1 MGGYN
6 YMRTGIQI
14 TRIGFFT
21 LILCMFSIQA
31 HAQLG
36 TDEKAYYGNYQSI
49 LQIMEKG
56 MEEAPKT
63 GDPSL
68 DFLYEMI
75 PHHQAAVSMSENV
88 LKYSDNEQVNKI
100 AATII
105 REQLEGIKKMEALRD
120 KIKVSPEV
128 NVQAEASYLKAYN
141 NIYKTMIAAMQ
152 DAKPTGN
159 IDKDFLEEMIPHH
172 VGAIKMAENILK
184 YTQNSELKTIVENII
199 TTQQKQATEMQKLL
213 KTIE

>member
-1 MGGYN
+1 
-6 YMRTGIQI
+6 MRTGIQI

-36 TDEKAYYGNYQSI
+36 PDEKVYYDNYQSI

-56 MEEAPKT
+56 MEESIKT

-105 REQLEGIKKMEALRD
+105 REQLEGIKKMEALKD

-141 NIYKTMIAAMQ
+141 NIYKTMIASME
-152 DAKPTGN
+152 DARPTGN

-172 VGAIKMAENILK
+172 VGAIKWLEI
-184 YTQNSELKTIVENII
+184 S
-199 TTQQKQATEMQKLL
+199 
-213 KTIE
+213 

>member
-1 MGGYN
+1 
-6 YMRTGIQI
+6 MRTGIQI

-36 TDEKAYYGNYQSI
+36 PDEKVYYDNYQSI

-56 MEEAPKT
+56 MEESIKT

-105 REQLEGIKKMEALRD
+105 REQLEGIKKMEALKD

-141 NIYKTMIAAMQ
+141 NIYKTMIASME
-152 DAKPTGN
+152 DARPTGN

-172 VGAIKMAENILK
+172 VGAIKMAGNILK

-213 KTIE
+213 KTID